1 MVAQIFMSNIQS
13 SLPHKKIGVGVI
25 SNDRGEILID
35 RRLEVGEMG
44 GLWEFPG
51 GKIEDGETVENCVKR
66 EIKEELGIDVLVG
79 ERLITLEHQYNKFK
93 VTLFVYYCQYIK
105 GIPQTIECLEVRW
118 VNISE
123 LDRYTFPKANYEII
137 ALLQSSTGKYS
148 QNL

>member
-1 MVAQIFMSNIQS
+1 MSNMQFSI
-13 SLPHKKIGVGVI
+13 PHKKIGVGVI

-35 RRLEVGEMG
+35 RRLELGEMG

-51 GKIEDGETVENCVKR
+51 GKIEDGETVEDCVKR
-66 EIKEELGIDVLVG
+66 EIQEELGIDVLVG
-79 ERLITLEHQYNKFK
+79 KRLITIEHQYNKFK
-93 VTLFVYYCQYIK
+93 VTLFVHYCQYVK

-137 ALLQSSTGKYS
+137 ALLQSSTGKYG
-148 QNL
+148 QKLR

>member
-1 MVAQIFMSNIQS
+1 MSNMQFSI
-13 SLPHKKIGVGVI
+13 PHKKIGVGVI
-25 SNDRGEILID
+25 SNERGEILID

-51 GKIEDGETVENCVKR
+51 GKIEDGETVEDCVKR
-66 EIKEELGIDVLVG
+66 EIKEELGIDVLVR
-79 ERLITLEHQYNKFK
+79 ERLITIEHQYNKFK
-93 VTLFVYYCQYIK
+93 VTLFVHYCQYVK

-137 ALLQSSTGKYS
+137 ALLQSSPGKYG
-148 QNL
+148 QNLR